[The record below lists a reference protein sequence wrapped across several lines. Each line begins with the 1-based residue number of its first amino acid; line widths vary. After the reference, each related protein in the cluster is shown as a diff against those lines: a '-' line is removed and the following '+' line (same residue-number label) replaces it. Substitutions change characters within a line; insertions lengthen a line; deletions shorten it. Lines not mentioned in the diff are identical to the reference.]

1 MHVYEGRWVFGTELQ
16 DGLGAWDD
24 PASCSG
30 QDAYDNL
37 DRDAGHEGLDTWC
50 ASRVYRLECALT
62 LYAVPLAV
70 LIIGRDVLLSLS
82 AFYIR
87 YTLDSPDHAGVAFC
101 LHYVQECMMFHL
113 AERGQIR
120 RTCADTNKS
129 SIQAPV
135 VIQAPALVNGELDVV
150 LDRVQS
156 W

>member
-1 MHVYEGRWVFGTELQ
+1 MYVYEGRWVSGTELQ

-24 PASCSG
+24 PGSCGG

-87 YTLDSPDHAGVAFC
+87 YTSLP
-101 LHYVQECMMFHL
+101 
-113 AERGQIR
+113 
-120 RTCADTNKS
+120 
-129 SIQAPV
+129 APV
-135 VIQAPALVNGELDVV
+135 RSPHLPCIPPLTLNSRKLWRDTGTSRYRLP
-150 LDRVQS
+150 RCIPP
-156 W
+156 